1 MARGASSKQAVID
14 KILETFQGSFLYN
27 GNKELRIPMVED
39 GEQVEIK
46 VTLACAKTN
55 VGDGAVTGDFESGN
69 AVQVSVTEAPAKPT
83 QAEIDNIS
91 KLMDRLG
98 L

>member
-14 KILETFQGSFLYN
+14 KILETFQGSFVY
-27 GNKELRIPMVED
+27 GKELRVPMVED

-55 VGDGAVTGDFESGN
+55 VGDGAVAGDFESGN

-83 QAEIDNIS
+83 QEEIDNIS
-91 KLMDRLG
+91 KLMNRLG

>member
-1 MARGASSKQAVID
+1 MRGASSKQAVID
-14 KILETFQGSFLYN
+14 KILETFKGSFVY
-27 GNKELRIPMVED
+27 GKELRIPMVED

-55 VGDGAVTGDFESGN
+55 VGDGAVAGDFESGN

-83 QAEIDNIS
+83 QEEIDNIS

>member
-1 MARGASSKQAVID
+1 MRGAVSKQAVID
-14 KILETFQGSFLYN
+14 KILETFQGSFVY
-27 GNKELRIPMVED
+27 GKELRIPMVED

-55 VGDGAVTGDFESGN
+55 VGDGAVAGDFESGN

>member
-14 KILETFQGSFLYN
+14 KILETFQGSFVY
-27 GNKELRIPMVED
+27 GKELRVPMVED

-55 VGDGAVTGDFESGN
+55 VGEGAVAGDFESGN
-69 AVQVSVTEAPAKPT
+69 AVQISVTEAPAKPT

>member
-1 MARGASSKQAVID
+1 MARGAISKQVVID
-14 KILETFQGSFLYN
+14 KILETFQGSFVY
-27 GNKELRIPMVED
+27 GKELRIPMVED

-55 VGDGAVTGDFESGN
+55 VGDGAVAGDFESGN

-83 QAEIDNIS
+83 KAEIDNIS

>member
-1 MARGASSKQAVID
+1 MRGAISKQAVID
-14 KILETFQGSFLYN
+14 KILKTFQGSFVY
-27 GNKELRIPMVED
+27 GKELRIPMVED

-55 VGDGAVTGDFESGN
+55 VGNGAVAGDFESGN
-69 AVQVSVTEAPAKPT
+69 AVQVSITKEPAKPT
-83 QAEIDNIS
+83 QEEIDNIS
-91 KLMDRLG
+91 KLMNRLG

>member
-1 MARGASSKQAVID
+1 MARGTVSKQAVID
-14 KILETFQGSFLYN
+14 KILETFQGSFVY
-27 GNKELRIPMVED
+27 GKELRIPMVED

-55 VGDGAVTGDFESGN
+55 VGDGAVAGDFESGN
-69 AVQVSVTEAPAKPT
+69 AVQASVTEAPAKPT

>member
-1 MARGASSKQAVID
+1 MARGASSKQVVID
-14 KILETFQGSFLYN
+14 KILETFQGSFVY
-27 GNKELRIPMVED
+27 GKELRIPMVED

-55 VGDGAVTGDFESGN
+55 VGDGAVAGDFESGN
-69 AVQVSVTEAPAKPT
+69 AVQTSVTEAPAKPT
-83 QAEIDNIS
+83 QEEIDNIS
-91 KLMDRLG
+91 KLMNRLG

>member
-1 MARGASSKQAVID
+1 MRGAVSKQAVID
-14 KILETFQGSFLYN
+14 KILETFQGSFIY
-27 GNKELRIPMVED
+27 GKELRIPMVED

-55 VGDGAVTGDFESGN
+55 VGDGAVAGDFESGN

-91 KLMDRLG
+91 KLMNRLG

>member
-1 MARGASSKQAVID
+1 MARGAVSKQAVID
-14 KILETFQGSFLYN
+14 KILEMFQGSFIY
-27 GNKELRIPMVED
+27 GKELRIPMVED

-55 VGDGAVTGDFESGN
+55 VGDGAVAGDFESGN
-69 AVQVSVTEAPAKPT
+69 AVQISVTEAPAKPT

-91 KLMDRLG
+91 KLMNRLG

>member
-1 MARGASSKQAVID
+1 MARGAVSKQAVID
-14 KILETFQGSFLYN
+14 KILETFQGSFIY
-27 GNKELRIPMVED
+27 GKELRIPMVED

-55 VGDGAVTGDFESGN
+55 VGDGAIAGDFESGN
-69 AVQVSVTEAPAKPT
+69 AVQASVTEAPAKPT

>member
-1 MARGASSKQAVID
+1 MRGAVSKQAVID
-14 KILETFQGSFLYN
+14 KILETFQGSFVY
-27 GNKELRIPMVED
+27 GKELRIPMVED

-55 VGDGAVTGDFESGN
+55 VGNGAVAGDFESGN

-91 KLMDRLG
+91 KLMNRLG

>member
-1 MARGASSKQAVID
+1 MARGAVSKQAVID

-55 VGDGAVTGDFESGN
+55 VGDGTVAGDFESGN
-69 AVQVSVTEAPAKPT
+69 AVQASVTEAPAKPT
-83 QAEIDNIS
+83 QEEIDNIS
-91 KLMDRLG
+91 KLMNRLG

>member
-14 KILETFQGSFLYN
+14 KILETFQDSFVY
-27 GNKELRIPMVED
+27 GKELRIPMVED

-55 VGDGAVTGDFESGN
+55 VGDEAVAGDFESGN

>member
-1 MARGASSKQAVID
+1 MARGAVSKQAVID
-14 KILETFQGSFLYN
+14 KILETFQGSFIY
-27 GNKELRIPMVED
+27 GKELRIPMVED

-55 VGDGAVTGDFESGN
+55 VGDGAVAGDFESGN

>member
-1 MARGASSKQAVID
+1 MARGAISKQAVID
-14 KILETFQGSFLYN
+14 KILETFQGSFVY
-27 GNKELRIPMVED
+27 GKELRIPMVED

-55 VGDGAVTGDFESGN
+55 VGDGAVAGDFESGN
-69 AVQVSVTEAPAKPT
+69 AVQASVTEAPAKPT

>member
-1 MARGASSKQAVID
+1 MRGSESKKIVTE
-14 KILETFQGSFLYN
+14 KILEIFEGSFLYN
-27 GNKELRIPMVED
+27 GNKELRSPMVED

-55 VGDGAVTGDFESGN
+55 VGDGAIAGDFESGN
-69 AVQVSVTEAPAKPT
+69 TVQVSVTEAPAKPT

-91 KLMDRLG
+91 KLMNRLG

>member
-1 MARGASSKQAVID
+1 MKGSESKKIVTE

-27 GNKELRIPMVED
+27 GSKELRIPMVED

-55 VGDGAVTGDFESGN
+55 VGDGAVAGDFESGN
-69 AVQVSVTEAPAKPT
+69 AVQTSVTEAPAKPT

-91 KLMDRLG
+91 KLMNRLG

>member
-1 MARGASSKQAVID
+1 MARGAISKQAVID
-14 KILETFQGSFLYN
+14 KILETFQGSFVY
-27 GNKELRIPMVED
+27 GKELRIPMVED

-55 VGDGAVTGDFESGN
+55 VGEGAVAGDFESGN

-83 QAEIDNIS
+83 QAEINNIS

>member
-1 MARGASSKQAVID
+1 MRGAVSKQAVID
-14 KILETFQGSFLYN
+14 KILETFQGSFVY
-27 GNKELRIPMVED
+27 GKELRIPMVED

-55 VGDGAVTGDFESGN
+55 VGNGAVAGDFESGN

>member
-1 MARGASSKQAVID
+1 MARGAVSKQAVID
-14 KILETFQGSFLYN
+14 KILETFQGSFVY
-27 GNKELRIPMVED
+27 GKELRIPMIED

-55 VGDGAVTGDFESGN
+55 VGDGAVAGDFESGN

>member
-1 MARGASSKQAVID
+1 MRGAISKQAVID
-14 KILETFQGSFLYN
+14 KILETFQGSFVY
-27 GNKELRIPMVED
+27 GKELRIPMVED

-55 VGDGAVTGDFESGN
+55 VGNGAVAGDFESGN
-69 AVQVSVTEAPAKPT
+69 AVQVSVTKEPAKPT

>member
-1 MARGASSKQAVID
+1 MARGAVSKQAVID
-14 KILETFQGSFLYN
+14 KILETFQGSFVY
-27 GNKELRIPMVED
+27 GKELRIPMVED

-55 VGDGAVTGDFESGN
+55 VGDGAVAGDFESGN

>member
-1 MARGASSKQAVID
+1 MARGAVSKQAVID
-14 KILETFQGSFLYN
+14 KILETFQGSFVY
-27 GNKELRIPMVED
+27 GKELRIPMVED

-55 VGDGAVTGDFESGN
+55 VGEGAVAGDFESGN
-69 AVQVSVTEAPAKPT
+69 AVQASITEAPAKPT
-83 QAEIDNIS
+83 QAEINNIS

>member
-1 MARGASSKQAVID
+1 MARGAISKQVVID
-14 KILETFQGSFLYN
+14 KILETFQGSFVY
-27 GNKELRIPMVED
+27 GKELRIPMVED
-39 GEQVEIK
+39 GERVEIK

-55 VGDGAVTGDFESGN
+55 VGDGAVAGDFENGN

-83 QAEIDNIS
+83 KAEIDNIS

>member
-1 MARGASSKQAVID
+1 MKGSESKKIVTE

-27 GNKELRIPMVED
+27 GSKELRIPMVED

-55 VGDGAVTGDFESGN
+55 VGDGAVAGDFESGN
-69 AVQVSVTEAPAKPT
+69 AVQTSIAEAPAKPT

>member
-1 MARGASSKQAVID
+1 MRGAISKQAVID
-14 KILETFQGSFLYN
+14 KILETFQGSFVY
-27 GNKELRIPMVED
+27 GKELRIPMVED

-55 VGDGAVTGDFESGN
+55 VGDGAVAGDFESGN

-91 KLMDRLG
+91 KLMNRLG

>member
-1 MARGASSKQAVID
+1 MARGAVSKQAVID
-14 KILETFQGSFLYN
+14 KILETFQGSFIY
-27 GNKELRIPMVED
+27 GKELRVPMVED

-55 VGDGAVTGDFESGN
+55 VGDGAVAGDFESGN
-69 AVQVSVTEAPAKPT
+69 AVQASVTEAPAKPT

>member
-1 MARGASSKQAVID
+1 MARGASSKQVVID
-14 KILETFQGSFLYN
+14 KILETFQGSFVY
-27 GNKELRIPMVED
+27 GKELRIPMVED

-55 VGDGAVTGDFESGN
+55 VGDGAVAGDFESGN

>member
-1 MARGASSKQAVID
+1 MARGAISKQVVID
-14 KILETFQGSFLYN
+14 KILETFQGSFVY
-27 GNKELRIPMVED
+27 GKELRIPMVED

-55 VGDGAVTGDFESGN
+55 VGDGAVAGDFESGN

>member
-1 MARGASSKQAVID
+1 MRGAVSKQTVID
-14 KILETFQGSFLYN
+14 KILETFQGSFIY
-27 GNKELRIPMVED
+27 GKELRIPMVED

-55 VGDGAVTGDFESGN
+55 VGDGAVAGDFESGN
-69 AVQVSVTEAPAKPT
+69 AVQASVTEAPAKPT

>member
-1 MARGASSKQAVID
+1 MARGASSKQMVID
-14 KILETFQGSFLYN
+14 KILETFQGSFVY
-27 GNKELRIPMVED
+27 GKELRIPMVED

-55 VGDGAVTGDFESGN
+55 VGDGAVAGDFESGN
-69 AVQVSVTEAPAKPT
+69 AVQVSITEAPAKPT

>member
-1 MARGASSKQAVID
+1 MARGAISKQVVID
-14 KILETFQGSFLYN
+14 KILETFQGSFVY
-27 GNKELRIPMVED
+27 GKELRIPMVED

-55 VGDGAVTGDFESGN
+55 VGDGAVAGDFESGN
-69 AVQVSVTEAPAKPT
+69 AVQASVTEAPAKPT

>member
-14 KILETFQGSFLYN
+14 KILETFQGSFVY
-27 GNKELRIPMVED
+27 GKELRIPMVED

-55 VGDGAVTGDFESGN
+55 VGDGAVAGDFESGN

>member
-1 MARGASSKQAVID
+1 MARGAVSKQAVID
-14 KILETFQGSFLYN
+14 KILETFQGSFVY
-27 GNKELRIPMVED
+27 GKELRIPMVED

-55 VGDGAVTGDFESGN
+55 VGDGAVAGDFESGN

-91 KLMDRLG
+91 KLMNRLG

>member
-1 MARGASSKQAVID
+1 MARGAVSKQAVID
-14 KILETFQGSFLYN
+14 KILEMFQGSFVY
-27 GNKELRIPMVED
+27 GKELRIPMVED

-55 VGDGAVTGDFESGN
+55 VGDGAVAGDFESGN

>member
-1 MARGASSKQAVID
+1 MRGAVSKQTVID
-14 KILETFQGSFLYN
+14 KILETFQGSFIY
-27 GNKELRIPMVED
+27 GKELRIPMIED

-55 VGDGAVTGDFESGN
+55 VGDGAVAGDFESGN
-69 AVQVSVTEAPAKPT
+69 AVQASVTEAPAKPT

>member
-1 MARGASSKQAVID
+1 MARGAVSKQAVID
-14 KILETFQGSFLYN
+14 KILETFQGSFIY
-27 GNKELRIPMVED
+27 GKELRIPMVED

-55 VGDGAVTGDFESGN
+55 VGDGAVAGDFESGN

-91 KLMDRLG
+91 KLMNRLG